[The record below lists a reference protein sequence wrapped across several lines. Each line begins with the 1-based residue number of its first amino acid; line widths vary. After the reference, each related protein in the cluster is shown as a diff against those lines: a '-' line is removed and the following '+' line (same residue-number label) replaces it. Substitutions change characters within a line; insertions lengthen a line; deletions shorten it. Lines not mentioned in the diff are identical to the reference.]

1 MSLKKIFT
9 AVVAF
14 AVTAAIFCVFVS
26 CDENKDTLT
35 VYNSETGKVYTT
47 FAVTEGSEFAV
58 EFIHSVNQSPV
69 KDVFVIRDGDIVAD
83 RTVYS
88 AFGAGVQT
96 ELEEGQTLE
105 YDENGNM
112 VVSGFNII
120 FPKVKYIV
128 GTVSDHILYI
138 EGESISLT
146 ELCGKNAHIVFELR

>member
-1 MSLKKIFT
+1 MNIKRIVT
-9 AVVAF
+9 AVVALAF
-14 AVTAAIFCVFVS
+14 TAATFCMFTGCSV
-26 CDENKDTLT
+26 KDTLT
-35 VYNSETGKVYTT
+35 VYNSETGKVYKT
-47 FAVTEGSEFAV
+47 FSVTEGSEFAV

-69 KDVFVIRDGDIVAD
+69 KDVFAIRDGEIVAD

-96 ELEEGQTLE
+96 ELEEGHTLE

-112 VVSGFNII
+112 VVSGFNIV

-146 ELCGKNAHIVFELR
+146 ELCGKNAHIAFELK